1 LALDPDYI
9 EGGRQNGLEGIVP
22 MRSILMAAVAGV
34 ALFAASPASAVSIT
48 YKSWYSAT
56 NGPDP
61 SSQPQNFTPTDW
73 SGVNQKIFVPKFN
86 TALGTLTAATLTLYS
101 DANSTGSVQ
110 NNAAGPITVTSY
122 VASLRVRLLTP
133 SDSPTGAG
141 ITTGATTNTPF
152 LLEALP
158 TLISISNTKFAQGA
172 RQSFT
177 ATGTSATS
185 SNFNLFASTAT
196 LPFFEGTGNA
206 TLPVFT
212 ATKTVFS
219 TSGGNLTLTQ
229 TTAARAEAVVTY
241 TYTPAPPVVVPEP
254 VSIALMG
261 TSLLGL
267 GLIRRR
273 G

>member
-1 LALDPDYI
+1 MSLYLGYTYGD
-9 EGGRQNGLEGIVP
+9 RQNGLEGIVP

-48 YKSWYSAT
+48 YKSWYSAA

-61 SSQPQNFTPTDW
+61 GSMPQNFTSTDW
-73 SGVNQKIFVPKFN
+73 SGVNQKILVPKFN

-101 DANSTGSVQ
+101 DANSTGALQ
-110 NNAAGPITVTSY
+110 NNATVASTITSY
-122 VASLRVRLLTP
+122 VASLRVHLLAP
-133 SDSPTGAG
+133 SSNATGPG
-141 ITTGATTNTPF
+141 ITTPATSNTTY
-152 LLEALP
+152 LLEVLP
-158 TLISISNTKFAQGA
+158 SLFSISNTKLAAGA
-172 RQSFT
+172 KQAFT

-185 SNFNLFASTAT
+185 SVFNLLTSTAY
-196 LPFFEGTGNA
+196 LPFFEGTGNV

-212 ATKTVFS
+212 STKTLS
-219 TSGGNLTLTQ
+219 NTSNGNLTLVQ